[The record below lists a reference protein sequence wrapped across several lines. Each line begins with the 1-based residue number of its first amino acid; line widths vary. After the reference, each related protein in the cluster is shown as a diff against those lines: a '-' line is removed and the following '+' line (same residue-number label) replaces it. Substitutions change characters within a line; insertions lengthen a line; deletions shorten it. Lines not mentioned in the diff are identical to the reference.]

1 MGNYEKFIEYIME
14 HNSTPTI
21 DTFRGDI
28 MRDMDVAKVLHH
40 YKLFGEGS
48 YVFLGDK
55 VIVRGEN
62 ITEYGI
68 SDILTKLSEFVAKE
82 KSWYQQLINVLE
94 DLSKRTLGV

>member
-1 MGNYEKFIEYIME
+1 MGNHETSIKYIME
-14 HNSTPTI
+14 HNSGPTI

-28 MRDMDVAKVLHH
+28 MRDMDIAKVLHH

-62 ITEYGI
+62 ITEYSIG
-68 SDILTKLSEFVAKE
+68 DILAKLSEFVAKE
-82 KSWYQQLINVLE
+82 KSWYQQLISVLE
-94 DLSKRTLGV
+94 DLSKKP